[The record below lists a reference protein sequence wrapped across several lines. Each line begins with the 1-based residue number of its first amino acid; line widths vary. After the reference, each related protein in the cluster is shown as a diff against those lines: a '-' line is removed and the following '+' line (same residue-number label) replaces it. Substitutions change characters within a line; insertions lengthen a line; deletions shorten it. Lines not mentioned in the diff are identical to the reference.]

1 MRRAALT
8 AVALDKLVSRH
19 GLGAMA
25 YYYEGT
31 PGSEH
36 EDVVTSVIA
45 GNTLLTGAGIPVAG
59 ECEVK
64 NAQAMKIMSLLGAGG
79 SFTSLRDRHR
89 ARG

>member
-25 YYYEGT
+25 CYEGT

-45 GNTLLTGAGIPVAG
+45 GNTLLTGAGIPVTG

-64 NAQAMKIMSLLGAGG
+64 NAQAMKIMSLLGARLVLHI
-79 SFTSLRDRHR
+79 T
-89 ARG
+89 AR